1 MISQPNVLA
10 AGVRILR
17 HGQFDAA
24 VVQGFLPQA
33 LAEITHLPTGATS
46 SELDTLTIPP
56 GGAVTRHPEGS
67 ASTLVH
73 VVAGQIKLS
82 WGTEFEHTARAGSG
96 DALLIPAGIAF
107 QALNDSPVDA
117 LQLILVR
124 GN

>member
-1 MISQPNVLA
+1 MSSQPNVPE

-17 HGQFDAA
+17 QGQLDAA
-24 VVQGFLPQA
+24 FVQGFLPQA

-46 SELDTLTIPP
+46 TGIDAVTVPP
-56 GGAVTRHPEGS
+56 GGAITRHPEGS
-67 ASTLVH
+67 NSTLVH
-73 VVAGQIKLS
+73 VVAGHIKVS